1 MKAPALP
8 IGIKIRHTNSHGKAI
23 PEHCQIMFYFQN
35 GWSVSAVYGAA
46 TYSRNQS
53 GERFAAEIEDR
64 QFATAVEIAI
74 FNPQQD
80 MVPFKDGDTVKGFA
94 TVAELY
100 QILEWVSTR

>member
-1 MKAPALP
+1 MNAPALP
-8 IGIKIRHTNSHGKAI
+8 IGIKIRHIAPQGKVI

-35 GWSVSAVYGAA
+35 KWSVSAVYGAA
-46 TYSRNQS
+46 TYSHDQNGTRFNTEIGQNQYAS
-53 GERFAAEIEDR
+53 
-64 QFATAVEIAI
+64 QVEIAI
-74 FNPQQD
+74 FNPQQE